1 MKTKKMGMELAVV
14 VCACIAVG
22 LVTSSSLAQK
32 PFNERLKK
40 AFGLDKEKNGNCHM
54 CHLYDK
60 EKGESPEKDN
70 INGFGKELKAVP
82 SMKPLLGKDD
92 DYKFTPADL
101 DIVEAAF
108 KTIMDKDTDGD
119 GASNGEEVA
128 LGTFPGDAKSM
139 PDKAAL
145 EAYRKDHPKK

>member
-1 MKTKKMGMELAVV
+1 MKTKKIAVEMLAVAFACGAV
-14 VCACIAVG
+14 VLLTG
-22 LVTSSSLAQK
+22 PSLAQK
-32 PFNERLKK
+32 PFAERIRKVY
-40 AFGLDKEKNGNCHM
+40 GLDKEKNGNCHM
-54 CHLYDK
+54 CHQYDK

-70 INGFGKELKAVP
+70 LNAFGKELKAVP

-108 KTIMDKDTDGD
+108 KTILDKDTDGD
-119 GASNGEEVA
+119 GATNGEEVA
-128 LGTFPGDAKSM
+128 LGTFPADPKST

-145 EAYRKDHPKK
+145 EKYRAEHKK

>member
-1 MKTKKMGMELAVV
+1 MNTKKIALELSAVAV
-14 VCACIAVG
+14 ACAAVIVLTG
-22 LVTSSSLAQK
+22 PSLAQK
-32 PFNERLKK
+32 PFNERIKK
-40 AFGLDKEKNGNCHM
+40 VFNLDKEKNGNCHM
-54 CHLYDK
+54 CHKYDK

-70 INGFGKELKAVP
+70 INAFGKELKAVP

-108 KTIMDKDTDGD
+108 KSILDKDTDGD
-119 GASNGEEVA
+119 GVTNGEEVN
-128 LGTFPGDAKSM
+128 LGTFPDDPKST

-145 EAYRKDHPKK
+145 EKYRAEHKK